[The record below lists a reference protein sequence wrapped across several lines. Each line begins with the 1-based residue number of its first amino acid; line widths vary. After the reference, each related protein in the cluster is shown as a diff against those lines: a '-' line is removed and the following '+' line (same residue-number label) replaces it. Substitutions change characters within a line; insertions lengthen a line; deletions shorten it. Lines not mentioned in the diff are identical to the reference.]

1 MTGERG
7 LHGDFRRLAI
17 TDFADHHHVRILAQN
32 RPQTTGKGHV
42 HLRID
47 RHLADAR
54 QVIFDGVFDGKDVAR
69 LVVQAAQRGVQT
81 GGLAGAGGPGD
92 QQDAVGFA
100 EQFAQGCQGAVR
112 HAQALQFEA
121 PGLFVEQAQYHSF
134 TVRRWQGRDPHVHF
148 MPGQPQG
155 HAAILGH
162 ALFRDIQ
169 PRHDL
174 DPRHQQC
181 RQFTPWPEHF
191 AQLPIDAHAH
201 RQVLLEGFQVHIR
214 GLFAYGF
221 AEQRIDQANDRR
233 IALLLQQVSGL
244 RHLIHQTE
252 QVQVVIQPLS
262 DLFCRALTF
271 AVRRRQSFGK
281 HWRWQQ
287 SQRQF
292 PTV

>member
-17 TDFADHHHVRILAQN
+17 TDFADHHHVRVLAQN
-32 RPQTTGKGHV
+32 RPQTAGKGHV

-47 RHLADAR
+47 RHLADSR
-54 QVIFDGVFDGKDVAR
+54 QVIFDGVFDGEDVAR

-81 GGLAGAGGPGD
+81 GGLAGARRPGD

-100 EQFAQGCQGAVR
+100 EQFAQVRQGPVR

-134 TVRRWQGRDPHVHF
+134 TVRRWQGRDPHIHF
-148 MPGQPQG
+148 MPGQAQG

-162 ALFRDIQ
+162 ALFSDIQ

-174 DPRHQQC
+174 DPRHQQR

-214 GLFAYGF
+214 GLFAYRF
-221 AEQRIDQANDRR
+221 AEQRVDQANDRR
-233 IALLLQQVSGL
+233 IALLFQQVGGL

-252 QVQVVIQPLS
+252 QVQVLIQPLS
-262 DLFCRALTF
+262 DLFRRALTF
-271 AVRRRQSFGK
+271 AVRRCQTCGK
-281 HWRWQQ
+281 YRRWQQ
-287 SQRQF
+287 PQRQF
-292 PTV
+292 PTA